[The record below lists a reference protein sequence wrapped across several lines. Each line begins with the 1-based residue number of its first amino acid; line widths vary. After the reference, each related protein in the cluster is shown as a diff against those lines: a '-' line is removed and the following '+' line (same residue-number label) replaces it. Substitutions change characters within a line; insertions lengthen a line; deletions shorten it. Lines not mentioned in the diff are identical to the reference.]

1 MLSLGDRLRHVRGS
15 AADLL
20 KEARQGRLLH
30 DLADAVGGKHDLTS
44 DHGEVAAWRN
54 SLPILLEL
62 LRNAGLGQIEVLL
75 EHQLPYSPKRVD
87 ALLCGRHP
95 DSGDAS
101 YVLVELKQWS
111 RAEAAGNGLVRPTG
125 VRELRLPPV
134 AQVRRYCQHLM
145 DFTPSLARRAEPVRA
160 IAYLHN
166 ASRRDITDLYNYES
180 DGFAHLYAADESP
193 DLIADLR
200 SLLDSVSDSRVDSQQ
215 NADALLAAEQAPART
230 LLKTAAKSFEERDDF
245 MLLDEQ
251 QVAFNLVA
259 DAVLKAEQV
268 NDHWESGGKDVV
280 IVRGGPGSGKSA
292 IATTLLTRLAR
303 QGKRVMHATG
313 SKAFTETL
321 RDRVAQ
327 DDQRTSK
334 MFGYFNTVSGR
345 KDELDAL
352 VCDEAHRIR
361 GGLPDGRALQEY
373 ERRQINSLI
382 DAATVPVFLL
392 DEHQVVRPD
401 ERGTPQK
408 IREAAEAR
416 GYQAHVVDLEGQFR
430 CGGSPFFDEWVLR
443 LLGLSGNRAIG
454 WSELVANTRD
464 EYVVHTAPDPRSLEN
479 WLLQRSSMFG
489 GSARISAGYCWEW
502 NPPVEVDG
510 QYVLATDIDIKG
522 WHRPWNTPSGKSVPD
537 APPTS
542 LWASDPRGFDQVGC
556 VYTAQGFEYDWAGVI
571 FGEDLVI
578 RDGAWCAQQ
587 HQTKDPS
594 LKGTSSPFFDRLV
607 RYIYKVLMT
616 RGMQGVCLHSVDP
629 ETNDFLQKIAR

>member
-1 MLSLGDRLRHVRGS
+1 MRHVHDS

-20 KEARQGRLLH
+20 KDAEQGRLLQN
-30 DLADAVGGKHDLTS
+30 LAAAVGGKHDLNS
-44 DHGEVAAWRN
+44 NHGEVGAWRN

-62 LRNAGLGQIEVLL
+62 LRNAGLGHIEVLL

-95 DSGDAS
+95 DSGEAS

-111 RAEAAGNGLVRPTG
+111 SAKTAGNGLASAAG
-125 VRELRLPPV
+125 VEELRLPPV
-134 AQVRRYCQHLM
+134 AQVRRYCQHLL
-145 DFTPSLARRAEPVRA
+145 DFTPFLARRADPVRA

-166 ASRRDITDLYNYES
+166 ASRRNIDDLYNYES
-180 DGFAHLYAADESP
+180 HGFAHLYAADESA
-193 DLIADLR
+193 DLVADLR
-200 SLLDSVSDSRVDSQQ
+200 SLLDADSASRADSQQ
-215 NADALLAAEQAPART
+215 AANELLTAQQAPART
-230 LLKTAAKSFEERDDF
+230 LLGTAANSFEGRDDF
-245 MLLDEQ
+245 VLLDEQ
-251 QVAFNLVA
+251 QIAFNLVTN
-259 DAVLKAEQV
+259 AVLKAEHADDRRGL
-268 NDHWESGGKDVV
+268 NGKNVV

-303 QGKRVMHATG
+303 RGKRVLHATG

-327 DDQRTSK
+327 DDQRSSR

-345 KDELDAL
+345 KNDLDVL
-352 VCDEAHRIR
+352 ICDEAHRIR
-361 GGLPDGRALQEY
+361 GGLPDGRVLPEY
-373 ERRQINSLI
+373 ERRQINSLL
-382 DAATVPVFLL
+382 DAAKVPVFLL

-401 ERGTPQK
+401 ERGTPEN
-408 IREAAEAR
+408 IREAAEER
-416 GYQAHVVDLEGQFR
+416 GYQVHLVDLEGQFR
-430 CGGSPFFDEWVLR
+430 CGGSSLFDEWVSR
-443 LLGLSGNRAIG
+443 LLGLSERCAIG
-454 WSELVANTRD
+454 WSDLVTNTRD
-464 EYVVHTAPDPRSLEN
+464 EYVVHAAPDPRSLEN

-489 GSARISAGYCWEW
+489 GSARISAGFCWEW
-502 NPPVEVDG
+502 NQPAQVDG
-510 QYVLATDIDIKG
+510 KPVLATDINIKG

-578 RDGAWCAQQ
+578 RGGAWCAQQ
-587 HQTKDPS
+587 DKTKDSS

-607 RYIYKVLMT
+607 RYTYKVLLT
-616 RGMQGVCLHSVDP
+616 RGMQGVCLYSVDP
-629 ETNDFLQKIAR
+629 ETNEFLQKVAR

>member
-1 MLSLGDRLRHVRGS
+1 MLGDRLRHVRGS

-20 KEARQGRLLH
+20 KDAKQGQLLH

-44 DHGEVAAWRN
+44 NHGEVGAWRH
-54 SLPILLEL
+54 SLPTLLEL
-62 LRNAGLGQIEVLL
+62 LCNAGLGQIEVLL
-75 EHQLPYSPKRVD
+75 EHRLPYSPKRVD
-87 ALLCGRHP
+87 AVLCGRHP
-95 DSGDAS
+95 DSGEAS
-101 YVLVELKQWS
+101 YILVELKQWS
-111 RAEAAGNGLVRPTG
+111 RAEAAGNGLARAVG
-125 VRELRLPPV
+125 LKELQLPPV
-134 AQVRRYCQHLM
+134 AQVRRYCQHLL
-145 DFTPSLARRAEPVRA
+145 DFTPSLARRADPVRS

-166 ASRRDITDLYNYES
+166 ASHKDITDLYNYES
-180 DGFAHLYAADESP
+180 HGFAHLYAADECE

-200 SLLDSVSDSRVDSQQ
+200 SLLDSTSDSRVDPQQ
-215 NADALLAAEQAPART
+215 AAEELLTAEQAPART
-230 LLKTAAKSFEERDDF
+230 LLNTAAKAFEERDEF
-245 MLLDEQ
+245 VLLDEQ
-251 QVAFNLVA
+251 QLAYNLVT

-268 NDHWESGGKDVV
+268 DHHPESGGKDVV

-303 QGKRVMHATG
+303 QNKRVMHATG

-321 RDRVAQ
+321 RDRIAQ
-327 DDQRTSK
+327 DEQRTSR

-345 KDELDAL
+345 KNELDVL
-352 VCDEAHRIR
+352 LCDEAHRIR
-361 GGLPDGRALQEY
+361 GGLPDGRVLEGY

-382 DAATVPVFLL
+382 DAAKVPVFLL

-401 ERGTPQK
+401 ERGTPHK
-408 IREAAEAR
+408 IREAAEVR
-416 GYQAHVVDLEGQFR
+416 GYQVHFVDLEGQFR

-443 LLGLSGNRAIG
+443 LLGLSEYPAIG

-464 EYVVHTAPDPRSLEN
+464 EYVVHATPDPRSLEN
-479 WLLQRSSMFG
+479 WLLERSSMFG
-489 GSARISAGYCWEW
+489 GSARISAGYCWDW
-502 NPPVEVDG
+502 NPLVEVDG
-510 QYVLATDIDIKG
+510 KYVQDTDIDIKG
-522 WHRPWNTPSGKSVPD
+522 WQRSWNTPSGKSVPD

-578 RDGAWCAQQ
+578 RGGAWHAQQ
-587 HQTKDPS
+587 DKTKDSS
-594 LKGTSSPFFDRLV
+594 LKATSSPFFDRLV

-629 ETNDFLQKIAR
+629 ETNDFLQKVAR